1 MNRVEGA
8 FAEARGAGRKTLV
21 PFAVG
26 GAPDGSAFPR
36 ILAALERAG
45 AGVIEVGMPF
55 SDPVADGPV
64 IAAAMHEALRR
75 GATTVRVF
83 DGIREAREAHG
94 VRAPIVLMTSVSLV
108 ERFGA
113 EAFARAARDAG
124 ADGVI
129 FPDAPLEESPR
140 YTEPARR
147 AGLATTLL
155 IAPMTPPD
163 RAEAIAHQCSGFVYL
178 LARAGITGGGGTLDV
193 ASLRERIALV
203 RRATSVPIA
212 VGFGIATAAHVR
224 AAVHEAGAD
233 GAIVGSALVAAIG
246 AVGRPESEKVD
257 SAEAAHSFVVS
268 LVSGLLSA

>member
-8 FAEARGAGRKTLV
+8 FAEARASGRKTLV
-21 PFAVG
+21 PFVVG
-26 GAPDGSAFPR
+26 GAPDARAFPR

-75 GATTVRVF
+75 GATTARVF
-83 DGIREAREAHG
+83 EGIREAREAHG
-94 VRAPIVLMTSVSLV
+94 VRAPIVLMSSVSLV

-113 EAFARAARDAG
+113 EEFAHAARDAG

-140 YTEPARR
+140 YMEPARR

-155 IAPMTPPD
+155 IAPTTPPD
-163 RAEAIAHQCSGFVYL
+163 RAEAIARESSGFVYL
-178 LARAGITGGGGTLDV
+178 LARAGITGGGGALDV
-193 ASLRERIALV
+193 GALRERIVLV
-203 RRATSVPIA
+203 RRSTPLPIA

-224 AAVHEAGAD
+224 AAVHDAGAD
-233 GAIVGSALVAAIG
+233 GAIVGSALVGAID
-246 AVGRPESEKVD
+246 ASGRPGSGKLD
-257 SAEAAHSFVVS
+257 AADTAHSFVVS
-268 LVSGLLSA
+268 LIPGLISA